1 MHDQKPLIK
10 NANSDRII
18 ILLHG
23 RGGSAKDLMQ
33 FAEQYLPKSK
43 FIALQADN
51 NEWYPYPFLYPKK
64 ENEPFLSSA
73 LKAIHKTI
81 ISTKVPLENIFILG
95 FSQGACLA
103 AEYASQ
109 NPAKYGGIFVCSGG
123 LIGDKISPPIK
134 SMQKTPIFFGCSLN
148 DPHIPISRV
157 NESIDAF
164 EKKDALITKHLYPGH
179 SHTIT
184 DKEIQLINEIILSSE
199 R

>member
-1 MHDQKPLIK
+1 MHFQKPLIK
-10 NANSDRII
+10 NKDIDRII

-23 RGGSAKDLMQ
+23 RGGSAEDLMQ

-43 FIALQADN
+43 FISLQADN

-73 LKAIHKTI
+73 LQAIQKTI
-81 ISTKVPLENIFILG
+81 QDTKKPLENIFLLG

-103 AEYASQ
+103 AEFAAQ

-123 LIGDKISPPIK
+123 LIGDKISQPSK
-134 SMQKTPIFFGCSLN
+134 SFHKTSFFFGCSLN

-157 NESIDAF
+157 NESITVF
-164 EKKDALITKHLYPGH
+164 EEKDARVTKLLYPGH

-184 DKEIQLINEIILSSE
+184 DKEIQIINSIILNSKQ
-199 R
+199 